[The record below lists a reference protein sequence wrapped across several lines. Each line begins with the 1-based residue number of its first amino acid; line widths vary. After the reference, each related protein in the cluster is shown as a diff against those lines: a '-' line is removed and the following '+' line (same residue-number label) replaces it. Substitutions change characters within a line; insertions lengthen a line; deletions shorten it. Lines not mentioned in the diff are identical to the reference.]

1 MNHTMAFDAADV
13 AAHGWSATERPGLER
28 MFRTAARH
36 SRRVRVMRVAIPVT
50 VILAVAGLMLATWLN
65 PLRWMAKLPSG
76 ASMAISGTKIIMEL
90 PRLAGY
96 TRDSRPYEFTAETA
110 SQDLTAP
117 DRLEM
122 NGIKAKM
129 TTHEKGIVNMSAV
142 SGTYNSKAEQLV
154 LHERVLFSSSG
165 YEGRLAE
172 AVIDMKSGHVVSNK
186 PVEVKLIDGVLT
198 ANHLEIVDSGDL
210 MRFEGNVVLNLDS
223 GVIASTSGA
232 ASQ

>member
-1 MNHTMAFDAADV
+1 MAFDAADV
-13 AAHGWSATERPGLER
+13 AAHGWTAEQRPGLDR

-36 SRRVRVMRVAIPVT
+36 SRRVRFLRLAIPVT
-50 VILAVAGLMLATWLN
+50 VILGLAALMLVTWLN
-65 PLRWMAKLPSG
+65 PLRWVAKLPSG

-110 SQDLTAP
+110 AQDLTAP

-129 TTHEKGIVNMSAV
+129 TTHEKGVVNLSAV
-142 SGTYNSKAEQLV
+142 SGTYNSKIEQLI
-154 LHERVLFSSSG
+154 LRERVLFSSSS

-172 AVIDMKSGHVVSNK
+172 AVIDMKSGHVTSDK
-186 PVEVKLIDGVLT
+186 PVEVKMIDGVLT
-198 ANHLEIVDSGDL
+198 ANRLEIVDSGDL
-210 MRFEGNVVLNLDS
+210 MRFEGNVVLNMQS
-223 GVIASTSGA
+223 GVLGQTTGASA
-232 ASQ
+232 Q